1 MRAEICKDQ
10 EYTLE
15 SLECTIRTIVCL
27 PWMIIPLIVSRW
39 TGVTAWLIPGRIT
52 IQGAMLVQRCDL
64 QRMKNTCGGAVAVNR
79 NLCAVKGAI
88 SEWKMCD
95 RFQWAKKFPLHTL
108 HSNQHVSRQQICFAN
123 SSGWCSK
130 LETQFVFSLSVVH
143 GQSELGDDMW
153 KHKHL
158 FLHCMFLWKIVNPNK
173 DWINKWFFPVRY
185 VQSKYLQLDLS
196 WFINTCDFHSPFSLR
211 LWAIFL
217 SFFFGWLLQNRA
229 VLSNL
234 PQLKIF
240 CVLCIE

>member
-1 MRAEICKDQ
+1 
-10 EYTLE
+10 
-15 SLECTIRTIVCL
+15 
-27 PWMIIPLIVSRW
+27 MIIPLIVSRW
-39 TGVTAWLIPGRIT
+39 TGVTAWLIPRRIT

-196 WFINTCDFHSPFSLR
+196 WFINTCDFHSPFSL
-211 LWAIFL
+211 
-217 SFFFGWLLQNRA
+217 
-229 VLSNL
+229 
-234 PQLKIF
+234 
-240 CVLCIE
+240 C